1 MNPAELYFA
10 QENGPQEN
18 EGTLPPLVILHGLFG
33 SSRNWTSIARL
44 LADERDVYCLDARNH
59 GDSPH
64 ADTHTL
70 TDLREDLHGWIQSR
84 SFAQPPIVIGHS
96 MGGMAAM
103 ACALAY
109 PESMQALVVVDIAP
123 REYPPHHQ
131 SEFEALELDVAG
143 CATRGEVDARM
154 QTIVADPMVRQFLQM
169 NLIRRTG
176 GENGYAWRINVP
188 ALKAAAGDRGLEAAE
203 LSGAAYAKPTLFIR
217 GGASDYVR
225 DPDDFA
231 GIHERFSAARIE
243 TIAGQGHWL
252 HYSATQEF
260 LQILQGFL
268 QEIKAG

>member
-10 QENGPQEN
+10 QESGPAD
-18 EGTLPPLVILHGLFG
+18 GTLPALVILHGLFG
-33 SSRNWTSIARL
+33 SSRNWTSIAHL

-64 ADTHTL
+64 APTHTL
-70 TDLREDLHGWIQSR
+70 ADLRDDLHGWIQSR
-84 SFAQPPIVIGHS
+84 NFAQPPIVIGHS

-109 PESMQALVVVDIAP
+109 PDAVRALVIVDIAP

-131 SEFEALELDVAG
+131 REFEALELDVAG
-143 CATRGEVDARM
+143 CATRGEVDAQM
-154 QTIVADPMVRQFLQM
+154 QAIVADPMVRQFLQM

-176 GENGYAWRINVP
+176 GESGYAWRINVP
-188 ALKAAAGDRGLEAAE
+188 ALKAAAGERGLQAAE
-203 LSGAAYAKPTLFIR
+203 LSGKPYDGPALFIR

-225 DPDDFA
+225 DPDDFSA
-231 GIHERFSAARIE
+231 IHERFANARIE
-243 TIAGQGHWL
+243 TIPGQGHWL
-252 HYSATQEF
+252 HYSAAQEF

-268 QEIKAG
+268 KEIASG